1 MLEQS
6 MTVIKPVIVIGDNAI
21 IRFQRLCYLL
31 RQLPIGNNATIHHPN
46 DLILSSFKDYIED
59 HGEVFQCGID
69 FTPMMT
75 TNALPKAVAL
85 HPATADP
92 GLTHL
97 FLGLNGA
104 MLMVRRILAGDFDS
118 HEAIILDV
126 AFDKVTVNAMFD
138 EYAILIGA

>member
-1 MLEQS
+1 MD
-6 MTVIKPVIVIGDNAI
+6 TIKPTVVMGNNI
-21 IRFQRLCYLL
+21 IDRFQRLCYLI
-31 RQLPIGNNATIHHPN
+31 RQLPKSGSVLIHHPN
-46 DLILSSFKDYIED
+46 DLILASFKDYIED

-69 FTPMMT
+69 FALMMT

-104 MLMVRRILAGDFDS
+104 VLMVQRILAGDFDS